1 MQIKWNFLD
10 RKFPPEVRT
19 EIFKKLDDVVARSDF
34 TLGREV
40 EEFENAWAAKVGARY
55 AIGVGNG
62 TDALE
67 LSLLA
72 VGIKPGDEVIVPAS
86 TFIAT
91 AGAVCNV
98 GAIPVFVDVD
108 DNLTIDV
115 TKIEAAITSKTK
127 VIMPV
132 VWSGRMPDMDAIYDV
147 LGTNITGGGNNIYLI
162 EDSAQGIMSE
172 YKGSKAGTF
181 GNLAAFSLH
190 PLKNVSGWGDGGVIV
205 TKNDDYA
212 EWLRLYR
219 NHGLIGRNT
228 IAITGRNSRLDTVQA
243 VVNKYVLDQID
254 WITERRIANAAFLDS
269 ELSKI
274 PQVTLSARFS
284 DRKTTFTQYENFY
297 ENRDGLQAF
306 LLTNG
311 IESLVHY
318 PMPCYLNMPFG
329 HKLGDFPVSDWQAA
343 NKLSLPCHEHLEQDE
358 LVYIADKVKEFYD
371 KA

>member
-1 MQIKWNFLD
+1 MLIKWSYLSQ
-10 RKFPPEVRT
+10 KFPPHIVEQ
-19 EIFKKLDDVVARSDF
+19 IFKNLWPVIMAGDF
-34 TLGREV
+34 TLGNAV
-40 EEFENAWAAKVGARY
+40 KEFEDAWAEKIGVKH

-72 VGIKPGDEVIVPAS
+72 LGIKAGDEVIVPAS

-91 AGAVCNV
+91 AGAVCNI
-98 GAIPVFVDVD
+98 GATPVFVDID
-108 DNLTIDV
+108 DNLCIDA
-115 TKIEAAITSKTK
+115 TKIEQAITPKTK

-132 VWSGRMPDMDAIYDV
+132 IWSGRMPDMDAINAIALSYGLFV
-147 LGTNITGGGNNIYLI
+147 V

-172 YKGSKAGTF
+172 YKGKKAGRF
-181 GNLAAFSLH
+181 GALSAFSLH

-205 TKNDDYA
+205 TDEDKYA
-212 EWLRLYR
+212 EWIKLFR

-228 IAITGRNSRLDTVQA
+228 IAITGRNTRLDTVQA

-254 WITERRIANAAFLDS
+254 WITDQRIKNAAFYDA

-274 PQVTLSARFS
+274 PQVTLSQRFP
-284 DRKTTFTQYENFY
+284 DRKFTFTQYENFY

-306 LLTNG
+306 LKENG

-318 PMPCYLNMPFG
+318 PMPCYLNKPFG
-329 HKLGDFPVSDWQAA
+329 HKLGDFPVSDRQAA
-343 NKLSLPCHEHLEQDE
+343 TKLSIAMHEHMQQDE
-358 LVYIADKVKEFYD
+358 LQYTVDCIKRFY
-371 KA
+371 AFS

>member
-1 MQIKWNFLD
+1 MMNIPWSYLP
-10 RKFPPEVRT
+10 RKFPSEVRA
-19 EIFKKLDDVVARSDF
+19 EIFARLDDVVARGDF

-40 EEFENAWAAKVGARY
+40 KEFEDAFAAKVGVKH

-72 VGIKPGDEVIVPAS
+72 IGIKEGDEVIVPAS

-98 GAIPVFVDVD
+98 RAKPVFVDID
-108 DNLTIDV
+108 DNLCIDAS
-115 TKIEAAITSKTK
+115 KIEAAITTKTK

-132 VWSGRMPDMDAIYDV
+132 VWSGRMPDMDAIEQIAFRNELV
-147 LGTNITGGGNNIYLI
+147 IV

-172 YKGSKAGTF
+172 YKGHKAGTF
-181 GNLAAFSLH
+181 GHISAFSLH

-205 TKNDDYA
+205 TDSDEYA

-228 IAITGRNSRLDTVQA
+228 IAITGRNTRLDTVQA
-243 VVNKYVLDQID
+243 VVNKYVLDQVD
-254 WITERRIANAAFLDS
+254 FITDKRIANAAFYDA

-274 PQVTLSARFS
+274 PQVTLSQRFS
-284 DRKTTFTQYENFY
+284 DRKFTYTQYENFY

-306 LLTNG
+306 LKENG
-311 IESLVHY
+311 VESLVHY
-318 PMPCYLNMPFG
+318 PMPCYLNKPFG
-329 HKLGDFPVSDWQAA
+329 HQLGDFPVSDRHALT
-343 NKLSLPCHEHLEQDE
+343 KLSINVHEHLSQEE
-358 LVYIADKVKEFYD
+358 LQYTVDCIKRFYGS
-371 KA
+371 

>member
-1 MQIKWNFLD
+1 MEIKWSYLG
-10 RKFPPEVRT
+10 RKFPPEVRK
-19 EIFKKLDDVVARSDF
+19 EIFAKLDDVVARGDF

-40 EEFENAWAAKVGARY
+40 KEFEDAFAAKIGVKH

-72 VGIKPGDEVIVPAS
+72 IGIKPGDEVIVPAS

-98 GAIPVFVDVD
+98 GAIPVFVDID
-108 DNLTIDV
+108 DNLCIDA
-115 TKIEAAITSKTK
+115 TKIEAAITPKTK

-132 VWSGRMPDMDAIYDV
+132 VWSGRMPDMATIS
-147 LGTNITGGGNNIYLI
+147 LIAGMRELKII

-172 YKGSKAGTF
+172 YEGRKAGTF
-181 GNLAAFSLH
+181 GHLAAFSLH

-205 TKNDDYA
+205 TDNDDYA
-212 EWLRLYR
+212 EWINLYR

-254 WITERRIANAAFLDS
+254 WITDTRIKNAAFYDA

-274 PQVTLSARFS
+274 PQVTLSQRFP
-284 DRKTTFTQYENFY
+284 DRKFTYTQYENFY
-297 ENRDGLQAF
+297 ENRDGLQEF
-306 LLTNG
+306 LKENG
-311 IESLVHY
+311 IESLCHY
-318 PMPCYLNMPFG
+318 PMPCYLNKPFG
-329 HKLGDFPVSDWQAA
+329 HKLGDFPVSDRHALT
-343 NKLSLPCHEHLEQDE
+343 KLSINVHEHLTQDE
-358 LVYIADKVKEFYD
+358 LQFTVDCIRKFY
-371 KA
+371 A

>member
-1 MQIKWNFLD
+1 MEIKWSYLS
-10 RKFPPEVRT
+10 RKFPAEVRK
-19 EIFKKLDDVVARSDF
+19 EIFAKLDDVVARGDF

-40 EEFENAWAAKVGARY
+40 KEFEDAFAAKIGVKH

-72 VGIKPGDEVIVPAS
+72 LGIKVGDEVVVPAS

-91 AGAVCNV
+91 AGAVCNI

-108 DNLTIDV
+108 ENLTIDA
-115 TKIEAAITSKTK
+115 TKIEEAITPKTK

-132 VWSGRMPDMDAIYDV
+132 IWSGRMPDMDAIHDIAEKYQLFV
-147 LGTNITGGGNNIYLI
+147 V

-172 YKGSKAGTF
+172 YKGHKAGAF
-181 GNLAAFSLH
+181 GALAAFSLH

-205 TKNDDYA
+205 TDNDDYA
-212 EWLRLYR
+212 AWINLYR

-228 IAITGRNSRLDTVQA
+228 IAITGRNTRLDTVQA
-243 VVNKYVLDQID
+243 VVNKYVLDQVD
-254 WITERRIANAAFLDS
+254 FITDTRIKNAVFYDA

-274 PQVTLSARFS
+274 PQVTLSQRFS
-284 DRKTTFTQYENFY
+284 DRKFTFTQYENFY
-297 ENRDGLQAF
+297 EQRDELQAF
-306 LLTNG
+306 LKENG

-318 PMPCYLNMPFG
+318 PMPCYLNKPFG
-329 HKLGDFPVSDWQAA
+329 HKLGDFPVSDWQAE
-343 NKLSLPCHEHLEQDE
+343 NKLSIACHEHMHQDE
-358 LVYIADKVKEFYD
+358 LQYTVDCIRKFY
-371 KA
+371 AS